1 MPGLNGKYT
10 AIIEYYFLVVSF
22 RKCFLNE
29 IKNTSNR
36 VSYLQT
42 IEPYTG
48 ILFLIWQT
56 GWVESASSDSGG
68 TQQYL
73 VKTDMIIVEVF
84 QFISS
89 TEYFTVSNWKKVI
102 QSNVHI

>member
-1 MPGLNGKYT
+1 MRDFLTNVFEAVLQNFTLPGLNGKYT

-42 IEPYTG
+42 IEPNTS
-48 ILFLIWQT
+48 ILFLI
-56 GWVESASSDSGG
+56 
-68 TQQYL
+68 
-73 VKTDMIIVEVF
+73 
-84 QFISS
+84 
-89 TEYFTVSNWKKVI
+89 
-102 QSNVHI
+102 